1 MSDSFLMVRCSL
13 CIWTRMPS
21 ECCCSLLSAF
31 IKRHRMSFGPT
42 IGDVNFGHQVN
53 VIPAKVYFFS
63 LEINKCSVN

>member
-21 ECCCSLLSAF
+21 ERCCSLLGAS

-53 VIPAKVYFFS
+53 VICQSLLFFP
-63 LEINKCSVN
+63 